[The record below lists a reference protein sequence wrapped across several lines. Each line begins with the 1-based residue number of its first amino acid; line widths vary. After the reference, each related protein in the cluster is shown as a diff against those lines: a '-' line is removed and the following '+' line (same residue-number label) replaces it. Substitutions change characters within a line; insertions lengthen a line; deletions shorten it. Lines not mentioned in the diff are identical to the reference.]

1 MASNNYLYD
10 QGTTLGLDC
19 FIVKNPGQWGIAA
32 GKNVMATTM
41 EAIIGAVYY
50 DSNKNRDAGERV
62 MATLGL
68 SWPE

>member
-50 DSNKNRDAGERV
+50 DSNKKSRRLRKGH
-62 MATLGL
+62 GY
-68 SWPE
+68 SWSLLA